1 MKKNKD
7 ITILIIGILLFLIS
21 YILDRQINLFFKN
34 FRFTFF
40 DVIFSII
47 TNFGVV
53 VLVTLIIPSVILY
66 NKNKKSVYLLWSAF
80 IASFIS
86 AFIIKLIVLRQRP
99 IDAFT
104 YPFTNIVNYS
114 FPSLHAM
121 VAFALLP
128 LLLEFLPKQ
137 KNIWISFAFLV
148 GFTRVYFGFHFL
160 SDVVFG
166 ALFGYLA
173 GNYLLDMYEKG
184 KLWFK

>member
-21 YILDRQINLFFKN
+21 YIFDRQINLFFKN

-40 DVIFSII
+40 DLIFNII

-53 VLVTLIIPSVILY
+53 VLATLIMPSVILY

-99 IDAFT
+99 MDAFT
-104 YPFTNIVNYS
+104 YPFTNIVRS
-114 FPSLHAM
+114 EEHTS
-121 VAFALLP
+121 
-128 LLLEFLPKQ
+128 
-137 KNIWISFAFLV
+137 
-148 GFTRVYFGFHFL
+148 
-160 SDVVFG
+160 
-166 ALFGYLA
+166 
-173 GNYLLDMYEKG
+173 
-184 KLWFK
+184 